1 MIACNE
7 YWKDL
12 KDDGLAHLN
21 MISLHLSQDTEKN
34 DDKSHDPAVLSK
46 YRDHYCY
53 INLLSKSSHTF
64 QKL

>member
-1 MIACNE
+1 MIASNE

-34 DDKSHDPAVLSK
+34 DDKSHFPS
-46 YRDHYCY
+46 C
-53 INLLSKSSHTF
+53 TF
-64 QKL
+64 QIQGPLLLH